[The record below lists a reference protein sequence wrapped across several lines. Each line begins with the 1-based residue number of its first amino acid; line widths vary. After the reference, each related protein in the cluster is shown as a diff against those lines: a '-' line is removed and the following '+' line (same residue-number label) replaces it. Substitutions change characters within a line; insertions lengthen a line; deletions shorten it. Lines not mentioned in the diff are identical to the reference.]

1 MKVGYVQ
8 LKTVFGEKQKNF
20 DKVSDLL
27 KDVEDVDL
35 IVLPELFATGYTFTS
50 IEEVESLSES
60 NDGKTSQF
68 LQEMGKRTDAVIVG
82 GFVEKF
88 ENKLY
93 NSAMMIS
100 KDGVIDIY
108 RKLHLFNKEKKWF
121 SPGNTKLKVNSI
133 KGTKVGMMICFD
145 WFFPEVTRTLSLLGA
160 EVIAHPANLVL
171 QYCQNA
177 MITRCFC
184 NKLYAI
190 TANRI
195 GTENRGE
202 DTFEFTGRSQ
212 ITSFNGE
219 VLSSAPS
226 DSEFVDF
233 VEIFPE
239 KTQNKSV
246 TPNNDIFDDR
256 REDYYWY
263 NLKS

>member
-8 LKTVFGEKQKNF
+8 LKTLFGEKQSNF

-27 KDVEDVDL
+27 KEVEDIDL

-50 IEEVESLSES
+50 IEEVESLSEN
-60 NDGKTSQF
+60 NDGETSQF
-68 LQEMGKRTDAVIVG
+68 LKAIGKRTGAVIVG
-82 GFVEKF
+82 GFVEKL
-88 ENKLY
+88 ENNLF

-121 SPGNTKLKVNSI
+121 SPGNTKLKVNTI

-145 WFFPEVTRTLSLLGA
+145 WTFPEVVRTLSLLGA
-160 EVIAHPANLVL
+160 EIIAHPANLVMP
-171 QYCQNA
+171 YCQNA
-177 MITRCFC
+177 MKTRCFC

-195 GTENRGE
+195 GIENRGE

-212 ITSFNGE
+212 ITSFNGD

-226 DSEFVDF
+226 DKEFVDF
-233 VEIFPE
+233 VEIFPK
-239 KTQNKSV
+239 KTQNKNINQF
-246 TPNNDIFDDR
+246 NNVHDDR
-256 REDYYWY
+256 REEYYWN
-263 NLKS
+263 NL

>member
-8 LKTVFGEKQKNF
+8 LKTLFGEKQSNF

-27 KDVEDVDL
+27 KEVEEMDL

-50 IEEVESLSES
+50 IEEVESLSEDK
-60 NDGKTSQF
+60 DGETSQF
-68 LQEMGKRTDAVIVG
+68 LQKIATRMGAVIVG

-93 NSAMMIS
+93 NSAMMVS

-108 RKLHLFNKEKKWF
+108 RKIHLFNKEKKWF

-133 KGTKVGMMICFD
+133 KGTKVGIMICFD
-145 WFFPEVTRTLSLLGA
+145 WTFPEVARTLSLLGA
-160 EVIAHPANLVL
+160 EIIAHPSNLVMP
-171 QYCQNA
+171 YCQNA
-177 MITRCFC
+177 MKTRCFC
-184 NKLYAI
+184 NKIYAI

-195 GTENRGE
+195 GTEKRGE

-212 ITSFNGE
+212 ITSFNGD

-226 DSEFVDF
+226 DREFVDF
-233 VEIFPE
+233 IEIFPK
-239 KTQNKSV
+239 KTQNKNINQF
-246 TPNNDIFDDR
+246 NNVHDDR
-256 REDYYWY
+256 REEYYWN
-263 NLKS
+263 NL

>member
-8 LKTVFGEKQKNF
+8 LKTIFGEKQKNF

-27 KDVEDVDL
+27 KDVENADL
-35 IVLPELFATGYTFTS
+35 IVLPELFATGYTFKS
-50 IEEVESLSES
+50 IEEVEILSEN
-60 NDGKTSQF
+60 NDGETSQF
-68 LQEMGKRTDAVIVG
+68 LQEMGKKTGAVIVG

-88 ENKLY
+88 ENKLF
-93 NSAMMIS
+93 NSAMMVS

-121 SPGNTKLKVNSI
+121 SPGNTKLKINNI
-133 KGTKVGMMICFD
+133 KGTKVGIMICFD

-160 EVIAHPANLVL
+160 EVIAHPANLVM

-195 GTENRGE
+195 GTEKRGE
-202 DTFEFTGRSQ
+202 DEFKFTGRSQ

-219 VLSSAPS
+219 ILSSAPS
-226 DSEFVDF
+226 YSEFVDF
-233 VEIFPE
+233 VEIFPK
-239 KTQNKSV
+239 KTQDKNINQY
-246 TPNNDIFDDR
+246 NNVHDDR
-256 REDYYWY
+256 REEYYW
-263 NLKS
+263 NNI

>member
-8 LKTVFGEKQKNF
+8 LKTVFGEKQSNF

-27 KDVEDVDL
+27 KDVEAIDL

-50 IEEVESLSES
+50 IEEVESLSE
-60 NDGKTSQF
+60 NKDGETSQF
-68 LQEMGKRTDAVIVG
+68 LQEMATRTGAVIVG

-93 NSAMMIS
+93 NSAMMVS
-100 KDGVIDIY
+100 KDRVIDVY

-121 SPGNTKLKVNSI
+121 SPGNTKLKVNNV
-133 KGTKVGMMICFD
+133 KGAKVGMMICFD
-145 WFFPEVTRTLSLLGA
+145 WSFPEVTRTLSLLGA
-160 EVIAHPANLVL
+160 EIITHPANLVL
-171 QYCQNA
+171 PFCQDA
-177 MITRCFC
+177 MKSRCFC

-195 GTENRGE
+195 GNEKRGE

-226 DSEFVDF
+226 DREFVDF

-239 KTQNKSV
+239 KTQNKNINQY
-246 TPNNDIFDDR
+246 NNVHDDR
-256 REDYYWY
+256 REEYYW
-263 NLKS
+263 NDL

>member
-8 LKTVFGEKQKNF
+8 LKTQFGEKQSNF

-50 IEEVESLSES
+50 IEEVESLSE
-60 NDGKTSQF
+60 NKDGETSKF

-88 ENKLY
+88 ENKLF
-93 NSAMMIS
+93 NSAMMVS

-121 SPGNTKLKVNSI
+121 SPGNTKLKVNTI
-133 KGTKVGMMICFD
+133 KGAKVGMMICFD
-145 WFFPEVTRTLSLLGA
+145 WTFPEVVRTLSLLGA
-160 EVIAHPANLVL
+160 EIIAHPANLVMP
-171 QYCQNA
+171 YCQNA
-177 MITRCFC
+177 MQTRCFC
-184 NKLYAI
+184 NKIYAI

-195 GTENRGE
+195 GTEKRGE

-212 ITSFNGE
+212 ITSFNGDI
-219 VLSSAPS
+219 LSSAPS
-226 DSEFVDF
+226 DREFVDF
-233 VEIFPE
+233 VEIFPK
-239 KTQNKSV
+239 KTQNKNINQY
-246 TPNNDIFDDR
+246 NNVHDDR
-256 REDYYWY
+256 REEYYWN
-263 NLKS
+263 NL

>member
-8 LKTVFGEKQKNF
+8 LKTLFGEKQSNF

-35 IVLPELFATGYTFTS
+35 VVLPELFATGYTFTS
-50 IEEVESLSES
+50 VEEVESLSE
-60 NDGKTSQF
+60 NKDGETSLF
-68 LQEMGKRTDAVIVG
+68 LQEMAKRTGAVIVG

-93 NSAMMIS
+93 NSAMMVS

-121 SPGNTKLKVNSI
+121 SPGNTKLKVNDV
-133 KGTKVGMMICFD
+133 KGAKVGVMICFD
-145 WFFPEVTRTLSLLGA
+145 WSFPEVTRTLSLLGA
-160 EVIAHPANLVL
+160 EIIAHPANLVL
-171 QYCQNA
+171 PLCQDA
-177 MITRCFC
+177 MKSRCFC

-195 GTENRGE
+195 GTEKRGE
-202 DTFEFTGRSQ
+202 DKFEFTGRSQ

-226 DSEFVDF
+226 DREFIDF
-233 VEIFPE
+233 VEIFPK
-239 KTQNKSV
+239 KTQNKNINQY
-246 TPNNDIFDDR
+246 NNVHDDR
-256 REDYYWY
+256 REEYYW
-263 NLKS
+263 NNI

>member
-8 LKTVFGEKQKNF
+8 LKTDFGEKQSNF

-27 KDVEDVDL
+27 KEVQDIDL

-50 IEEVESLSES
+50 IEEVESLSEIK
-60 NDGKTSQF
+60 DGETSQF

-93 NSAMMIS
+93 NSAMMVS
-100 KDGVIDIY
+100 KDGVIDVY
-108 RKLHLFNKEKKWF
+108 RKLHLFNKERKWF
-121 SPGNTKLKVNSI
+121 SPGNTNLKVNNI
-133 KGTKVGMMICFD
+133 KGTKVGIMICFD
-145 WFFPEVTRTLSLLGA
+145 WTFPEVARTLSLLGA
-160 EVIAHPANLVL
+160 EIIAHPANLVMP
-171 QYCQNA
+171 YCQNA
-177 MITRCFC
+177 MKTRCFC

-195 GTENRGE
+195 GTEKRGE

-219 VLSSAPS
+219 VLSSAPF
-226 DSEFVDF
+226 DREFVDF
-233 VEIFPE
+233 VEIFPK
-239 KTQNKSV
+239 KTQDKNINQY
-246 TPNNDIFDDR
+246 NNVHDDR
-256 REDYYWY
+256 REEYYW
-263 NLKS
+263 NNI

>member
-50 IEEVESLSES
+50 IEEVESLSE
-60 NDGKTSQF
+60 NKDGETSQF
-68 LQEMGKRTDAVIVG
+68 LQKMGKRTGAVIVG

-195 GTENRGE
+195 GTEKRGV

-212 ITSFNGE
+212 ITSFDGE

>member
-8 LKTVFGEKQKNF
+8 LKPLFGEKQSNF

-27 KDVEDVDL
+27 KDVEDIDL

-50 IEEVESLSES
+50 IEEVESLSE
-60 NDGKTSQF
+60 NKDGETSKF
-68 LQEMGKRTDAVIVG
+68 LQEMGKRTGAVIVG

-93 NSAMMIS
+93 NSAMMVS
-100 KDGVIDIY
+100 KDGVIDVY

-121 SPGNTKLKVNSI
+121 SPGNMKLKLNNI

-145 WFFPEVTRTLSLLGA
+145 WSFPEVARTLSLMGA
-160 EVIAHPANLVL
+160 EIIAHPANLVL
-171 QYCQNA
+171 PHCQTA
-177 MITRCFC
+177 MKTRCFC

-195 GTENRGE
+195 GIENRGE
-202 DTFEFTGRSQ
+202 DKFEFTGRSQ

-226 DSEFVDF
+226 DREFVEF
-233 VEIFPE
+233 VEIFPK
-239 KTQNKSV
+239 KTQNKNINQY
-246 TPNNDIFDDR
+246 NNVHDDR
-256 REDYYWY
+256 REEYYW
-263 NLKS
+263 NNI

>member
-1 MKVGYVQ
+1 MKVGYAQ
-8 LKTVFGEKQKNF
+8 LKTIFGEKQNNF

-27 KDVEDVDL
+27 KDVDDVDL

-50 IEEVESLSES
+50 IEEVESLSE
-60 NDGKTSQF
+60 NEDGETSQF
-68 LQEMGKRTDAVIVG
+68 LQEMGKRTGAVIVG

-88 ENKLY
+88 ENKLC
-93 NSAMMIS
+93 NSAMMVS
-100 KDGVIDIY
+100 KDGIIDIY

-121 SPGNTKLKVNSI
+121 SPGNTKLKVNNV

-145 WFFPEVTRTLSLLGA
+145 WSFPEVTRTLSLLSV

-171 QYCQNA
+171 PFCQDA
-177 MITRCFC
+177 MKTRCFC

-195 GTENRGE
+195 GTEKRGE

-226 DSEFVDF
+226 DREYIDFVD
-233 VEIFPE
+233 IFPK
-239 KTQNKSV
+239 KTQNKNINQY
-246 TPNNDIFDDR
+246 NNVHDDR
-256 REDYYWY
+256 REEYYWN
-263 NLKS
+263 NL

>member
-8 LKTVFGEKQKNF
+8 LKTEFGEKQSNF

-27 KDVEDVDL
+27 KEVQDIDL

-50 IEEVESLSES
+50 IEEVESLSEIK
-60 NDGKTSQF
+60 DGETSQF

-93 NSAMMIS
+93 NSAMMVS
-100 KDGVIDIY
+100 KDGVIDVY
-108 RKLHLFNKEKKWF
+108 RKLHLFNKERKWF
-121 SPGNTKLKVNSI
+121 SPGNTNLKVNNI
-133 KGTKVGMMICFD
+133 KGTKVGIMICFD
-145 WFFPEVTRTLSLLGA
+145 WTFPEVARTLSLLGA
-160 EVIAHPANLVL
+160 EIIAHPANLVMP
-171 QYCQNA
+171 YCQNA
-177 MITRCFC
+177 MKTRCFC

-195 GTENRGE
+195 GTEKRGE

-219 VLSSAPS
+219 VLSSAPF
-226 DSEFVDF
+226 DREFVDF
-233 VEIFPE
+233 VEIFPK
-239 KTQNKSV
+239 KTQDKNINQY
-246 TPNNDIFDDR
+246 NNVHDDR
-256 REDYYWY
+256 REEYYW
-263 NLKS
+263 NNI

>member
-8 LKTVFGEKQKNF
+8 LKTQFGEKQSNF

-50 IEEVESLSES
+50 IEEVESLSEK
-60 NDGKTSQF
+60 NVGETLQF
-68 LQEMGKRTDAVIVG
+68 LQEIATRTGAVIVG
-82 GFVEKF
+82 GFVENF
-88 ENKLY
+88 NDKLF
-93 NSAMMIS
+93 NSAMMVS

-121 SPGNTKLKVNSI
+121 SPGNTKLKVNNV

-145 WFFPEVTRTLSLLGA
+145 WSFPEVTRTLSLLGA

-171 QYCQNA
+171 PFCQDA
-177 MITRCFC
+177 MKTRCFC

-195 GTENRGE
+195 GTEKRGE

-212 ITSFNGE
+212 ITSFNGD

-226 DSEFVDF
+226 DKEFVDF
-233 VEIFPE
+233 VEIFPK
-239 KTQNKSV
+239 KTQNKNINQY
-246 TPNNDIFDDR
+246 NNVHDDR
-256 REDYYWY
+256 REEYYWN
-263 NLKS
+263 NL